1 MTRSKVNRRSRSAPP
16 VAAVVQTFGDLAD
29 KPAGRYRLADDG
41 SIVIKDSAGTY
52 DLGFNFVKHAGE
64 NELKVVASGP
74 PHIVFV
80 YNPACAWCRRRYS
93 GFDASGRNMQ
103 NVYAFNAGPHGWH
116 PTANQPQLDMFK
128 RTVGLSIQHYPTVLG
143 VSNKGRLLE
152 YNGEITK
159 KSLQDLMK
167 VLKAT

>member
-1 MTRSKVNRRSRSAPP
+1 MT
-16 VAAVVQTFGDLAD
+16 VQSFADLAD
-29 KPAGRYRLADDG
+29 KPAGRYKLLDDG
-41 SIVIKDSAGTY
+41 SIVTRGDDGTY
-52 DLGFNFVKHAGE
+52 GLDFVYVRHAGPE
-64 NELKVVASGP
+64 ELKLVASGP

-80 YNPACAWCRRRYS
+80 YNPACGWCRRRYA

-128 RTVGLSIQHYPTVLG
+128 KTVGLTIEHYPTVVG
-143 VSNKGRLLE
+143 VSNRGRLLE
-152 YNGEITK
+152 YNGEVNK
-159 KSLQDLMK
+159 QSLHDLMK